1 MGTVVTG
8 LAIDTPLD
16 GTGPPVAGAAIAPL
30 GLPAVLAARP
40 PPLDTLAR

>member
-1 MGTVVTG
+1 MNTVVTG
-8 LAIDTPLD
+8 LAIDTPL
-16 GTGPPVAGAAIAPL
+16 GVTGPPVAGVAIVPL